1 MQLAMAVATAVIAVG
16 IWLSLVVGAQ
26 LVDME
31 IGALRLAEATFSTVW
46 LGLVFGTFALALGSA
61 TGKRSISIGVT
72 AGLATAAYLLNLMA
86 PLAESLEPSR
96 KFSSFYY
103 NSGDSL
109 SNGLDP
115 LHVLIMAALVTIF
128 LAVAA
133 VTF

>member
-1 MQLAMAVATAVIAVG
+1 MHLAMAVATAVIAVG

-72 AGLATAAYLLNLMA
+72 AGLATAAYLLNSMD

-103 NSGDSL
+103 N
-109 SNGLDP
+109 NGL
-115 LHVLIMAALVTIF
+115 LLQQRRFAQQRT
-128 LAVAA
+128 
-133 VTF
+133 

>member
-1 MQLAMAVATAVIAVG
+1 MHLAMAVATAVIAVG

-46 LGLVFGTFALALGSA
+46 LGMVFGTFELALGSA

-72 AGLATAAYLLNLMA
+72 AGLATAAYLLNSMA

-103 NSGDSL
+103 N
-109 SNGLDP
+109 NGL
-115 LHVLIMAALVTIF
+115 LLQQRRFAQQRT
-128 LAVAA
+128 
-133 VTF
+133 

>member
-1 MQLAMAVATAVIAVG
+1 MHLAMAVATAVIAVG

>member
-1 MQLAMAVATAVIAVG
+1 MAVATAVIAVG
-16 IWLSLVVGAQ
+16 IWISLVVGAQ

>member
-72 AGLATAAYLLNLMA
+72 AGLATAAYLLNAMA

-103 NSGDSL
+103 NT
-109 SNGLDP
+109 GL
-115 LHVLIMAALVTIF
+115 LLQQRRFAQQRT
-128 LAVAA
+128 
-133 VTF
+133 